1 MMRIAWIGGVSN
13 GGGVGGIGALTLC
26 SVLQL
31 GIQVDYY
38 RSSEPVPDYL
48 LEYPNLNVINT
59 ESWWSWDKWYSS
71 NPFRAFISSTV
82 ARTQCYNELC
92 TKLIKYH
99 ADKSY
104 DCIFQ
109 FSQPELF
116 RLGKNLDKL
125 PPIVVYPCV
134 HAGGEYYW
142 HGQESQYAL
151 QVEPY
156 FKHYLTRCFLGYR
169 TWFQQRELKKPT
181 MIIGMSHRF
190 NDLISKDYRI
200 KSDRQRV
207 LYHPIRSQDEEVIQK
222 SDLAAKER
230 KIIKLLFVSRM
241 SVRKGLQYIIELS
254 HRLDDLAGQVEIN
267 LIGGSTQWSDY
278 SGHLKDLNPKTAKY
292 IKSMNRIELAEAY
305 SNADALLIP
314 SVYEP
319 GGIVVGE
326 AVSHGLCV
334 VASDAIGSAEVLE
347 GNIIRE
353 FPAGDMDRFEQ
364 EVRKLIADLNVDR
377 QSLRSEARDQCEKHF
392 LPSDVAKTLIEYLQE
407 ASEGHS
413 RVISLP
419 QQNKVDY
426 VTQ

>member
-1 MMRIAWIGGVSN
+1 MRIAWIGGVSN
-13 GGGVGGIGALTLC
+13 GGGVGGIGALTLH
-26 SVLQL
+26 SVLQS

-38 RSSEPVPDYL
+38 RSTDPIPDYL
-48 LEYPNLNVINT
+48 LEHPKLSVVAT
-59 ESWWSWDKWYSS
+59 PSWWDWGKWYSS
-71 NPFRAFISSTV
+71 KPFTAFISGTF
-82 ARTQCYNELC
+82 ARTQAYNELC
-92 TKLIKYH
+92 LKVIENH
-99 ADKSY
+99 AKEPY
-104 DCIFQ
+104 DSVFQ
-109 FSQPELF
+109 FSQTELF

-151 QVEPY
+151 QVESY

-169 TWFQQRELKKPT
+169 TWLQPRELKKT
-181 MIIGMSHRF
+181 TLVIGMSRRF
-190 NDLISKDYRI
+190 NDLIAKDYKI
-200 KSDRQRV
+200 EPTRQRV

-230 KIIKLLFVSRM
+230 RIVKLLFVSRM
-241 SVRKGLQYIIELS
+241 SVRKGLQYIVELS

-292 IKSMNRIELAEAY
+292 IKSMNRTELAEAY
-305 SNADALLIP
+305 NHADALLIP

-326 AVSHGLCV
+326 AISHGLCV

-364 EVRKLIADLNVDR
+364 EVRKLVADLNVDR

-392 LPSDVAKTLIEYLQE
+392 SPDDVAKTLIEYLQE
-407 ASEGHS
+407 ASEGNS
-413 RVISLP
+413 RVVSLP
-419 QQNKVDY
+419 QSNRVDY
-426 VTQ
+426 VNQ